1 MTVFNNFISLSSQ
14 IIAITTV
21 LDETETEIYTTRN
34 NVALI
39 VSLNINQ
46 TFSVKSRCCRPLESF
61 EQHKSVHKMFC
72 FGITYVNAIKNDNNC
87 NWNVCF
93 CCFFGCNSLLK
104 HEQFRNAAFFSLF
117 IEDGWKRMILTVTD
131 WNSIEQNVW
140 EELWVAQ
147 GRQSNDK
154 EDQIFINAYFWVST
168 YLTLTA
174 IIIKVILYV
183 YCVWFSSVRKKQN
196 KYEITM
202 ITVCV
207 FVYMKLFPQSSVK
220 YVWNSFFLHLTVV
233 FG

>member
-1 MTVFNNFISLSSQ
+1 MAFFNNFISLSSKV
-14 IIAITTV
+14 IAITTV

-39 VSLNINQ
+39 VSLNIKPN
-46 TFSVKSRCCRPLESF
+46 FSVKTRCCRPLESF

-72 FGITYVNAIKNDNNC
+72 FGITYVITIKNDNNC

-93 CCFFGCNSLLK
+93 CCFFRCNSLLE

-117 IEDGWKRMILTVTD
+117 IEDGWKRMVWLQTVTD

-140 EELWVAQ
+140 EELWLAQ

-183 YCVWFSSVRKKQN
+183 YCV
-196 KYEITM
+196 
-202 ITVCV
+202 
-207 FVYMKLFPQSSVK
+207 
-220 YVWNSFFLHLTVV
+220 
-233 FG
+233 